1 MSWPIRELP
10 PTSGLPPRSRDLLG
24 RDLLSG
30 NNGTDLEAA
39 LAAFLAVPE
48 TLLCSS
54 GSACLV
60 VALSCLKRRSA
71 ARTVIVPAYTCP
83 LVVLAAH
90 QAGCRVLPCD
100 IMPDGLD
107 LDLEHLRELVNEDT
121 LCVVPTHY
129 GGAVTDV
136 DAVRRMLAA
145 SAPHVAIVED
155 AAQAFGARYNGQP
168 TGTIG
173 DIGFFS
179 FATGKG
185 LTLIEGGCLIAR
197 DAQLRA
203 ELRQTS
209 RNLLSRA
216 PSYEA
221 WHAFQLLWYHLLY
234 APRGLALAYGLP
246 RRLHLARGRPDT
258 AIGDRSTG
266 TIPMHTVGRFRRR
279 VGVAALARLPQHLK
293 LSETRLRQLAGEL
306 ARRNGSLHPVVGPGQ
321 PTSTFLIVRTQ
332 SAAALTRILE
342 RGWSSPLGLSKL
354 FMWSLGGYP
363 ALAGLLLPSE
373 TPNADRFAATTL
385 TLTTS
390 PFMTGEEQ
398 TALLDL
404 LGEP

>member
-1 MSWPIRELP
+1 MSFAMRELP
-10 PTSGLPPRSRDLLG
+10 PTSGLPPRSGDLLG
-24 RDLLSG
+24 LG
-30 NNGTDLEAA
+30 GAADLEAA

-48 TLLCSS
+48 TILCAS

-60 VALSCLKRRSA
+60 VALSCLKRRTA

-107 LDLEHLRELVNEDT
+107 LDLDHLRKLVSADT

-129 GGAVTDV
+129 GGALTDV
-136 DAVRRMLAA
+136 GAVRGVLAA
-145 SAPHVAIVED
+145 CAPHVAIVED
-155 AAQAFGARYNGQP
+155 AAQAFGASYNGGLA
-168 TGTIG
+168 GTIG

-197 DAQLRA
+197 DPQLRE
-203 ELRQTS
+203 ELRQTA
-209 RNLLSRA
+209 RQLLSRA
-216 PSYEA
+216 PGYEA

-234 APRGLALAYGLP
+234 APHGLPLAYGLP
-246 RRLHLARGRPDT
+246 RRFHLARGRPDS

-266 TIPMHTVGRFRRR
+266 TIPMHGVGHFRQR
-279 VGVAALARLPQHLK
+279 VGVAALSRLPEHLKRSEARLH
-293 LSETRLRQLAGEL
+293 QLAGEL
-306 ARRNGSLHPVVGPGQ
+306 TRRGSALRPLLGPGH
-321 PTSTFLIVRTQ
+321 PTGSFLFVQTG
-332 SAAALTRILE
+332 SAAALTRILA
-342 RGWSSPLGLSKL
+342 RGWPSPLGLSKL
-354 FMWSLGGYP
+354 FMWSLAGYP
-363 ALAGLLLPSE
+363 ALSHLLSPSS
-373 TPNADRFAATTL
+373 TPNAERFAATTL

-390 PFMTGEEQ
+390 PFMTEKEQ
-398 TALLDL
+398 AALLDL

>member
-1 MSWPIRELP
+1 MRELP
-10 PTSGLPPRSRDLLG
+10 PTSGLPPRSGDLLG
-24 RDLLSG
+24 RG
-30 NNGTDLEAA
+30 GKADLEAA
-39 LAAFLAVPE
+39 LAAFLSAPE
-48 TLLCSS
+48 TLLCAS

-60 VALSCLKRRSA
+60 VALSCLKRRTA

-107 LDLEHLRELVNEDT
+107 LDLDHLRELVNEDT

-129 GGAVTDV
+129 GGALTDV

-145 SAPHVAIVED
+145 CAPHVTIIED
-155 AAQAFGARYNGQP
+155 AAQAFGASYDGQP
-168 TGTIG
+168 AGTLG

-203 ELRQTS
+203 ELRQTAGQ
-209 RNLLSRA
+209 LLSRA
-216 PSYEA
+216 PGYEA

-234 APRGLALAYGLP
+234 APSGLALAYGLP
-246 RRLHLARGRPDT
+246 RRFHLARGHPDS

-266 TIPMHTVGRFRRR
+266 TIAMHGVGRFRRR
-279 VGVAALARLPQHLK
+279 VGVAALVRLPGHLKRSEARLH
-293 LSETRLRQLAGEL
+293 RLAGDL
-306 ARRNGSLHPVVGPGQ
+306 ARRGSALRPLLGPGH
-321 PTSTFLIVRTQ
+321 PTGSFLFVQTD
-332 SAAALTRILE
+332 SAAALNRILA
-342 RGWSSPLGLSKL
+342 RAWPSPFGLSKL
-354 FMWSLGGYP
+354 FMWALAGYP
-363 ALAGLLLPSE
+363 ALSHLLLPSS
-373 TPNADRFAATTL
+373 TPNAERFAATTL

-390 PFMTGEEQ
+390 PFMTDEDEA
-398 TALLDL
+398 ALFDL
-404 LGEP
+404 LREP